1 MRTENA
7 LKPEAVDSIQSNP
20 RSAFSISFPPHAAQA
35 VLGEAFYDFPAVKR
49 GQAKTLFNFYLL
61 EEVGAS
67 L

>member
-20 RSAFSISFPPHAAQA
+20 PPPPPHAAQA